1 MKKEYIRPI
10 STVLDVTV
18 SNMILDI
25 SKNPEITGKPV
36 IPRSNEY
43 RGDWNNIWGE

>member
-25 SKNPEITGKPV
+25 SKPEVTDKPV